1 VLEKPA
7 QKFLVAEGHHAALA
21 AMRIIL
27 PAKRH
32 VSIGHLYEPM
42 VGDRDAMGVA
52 SQIMQH
58 VFRSA
63 EWSLRINHPIL
74 AE

>member
-1 VLEKPA
+1 MLEKPT
-7 QKFLVAEGHHAALA
+7 QKLLMAKGHHAALA
-21 AMRIIL
+21 AMGIIL
-27 PAKRH
+27 PSKRH
-32 VSIGHLYEPM
+32 VSVGDLYEPM

-58 VFRSA
+58 VFRST
-63 EWSLRINHPIL
+63 ERSLRINDPIL

>member
-1 VLEKPA
+1 MLEKPA
-7 QKFLVAEGHHAALA
+7 QKLLMGEGHHSALA
-21 AMRIIL
+21 AMGIIL

-32 VSIGHLYEPM
+32 VSIGHFHKPM
-42 VGDRDAMGVA
+42 VGNRDAMGVA

-58 VFRSA
+58 VFRST
-63 EWSLRINHPIL
+63 ERSLRINDPIL

>member
-1 VLEKPA
+1 MLEKPA
-7 QKFLVAEGHHAALA
+7 KKLLVAERHHAALA
-21 AMRIIL
+21 TMRIIL

-32 VSIGHLYEPM
+32 VSIGHFYQPM
-42 VGDRDAMGVA
+42 VGNRDAMGVA

-63 EWSLRINHPIL
+63 EWSLCINDPIL